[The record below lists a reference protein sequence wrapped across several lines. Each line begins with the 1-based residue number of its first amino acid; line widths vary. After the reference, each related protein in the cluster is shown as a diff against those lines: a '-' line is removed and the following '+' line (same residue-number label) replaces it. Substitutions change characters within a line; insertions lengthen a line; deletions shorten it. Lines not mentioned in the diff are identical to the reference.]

1 MVNMGMTSVV
11 NVAIGL
17 AVLFLLLAYI
27 IMPNYNTAGNTNITG
42 TGLTSGT
49 YTGILLLVFFLA
61 MIGVALSFWKKG

>member
-1 MVNMGMTSVV
+1 MDKMFNVV
-11 NVAIGL
+11 NVAISL

-42 TGLTSGT
+42 TGLTSAT

-61 MIGVALSFWKKG
+61 MIGVALSFWKRK